1 MYKSGGAQSSLT
13 LPIFDIV
20 TLIAGL
26 LLALTP
32 VSAIALML
40 RIIGLALLIYAAF
53 RGFVLF
59 RVYKRDAV
67 FMIILV
73 SLALLFFIGTLLL
86 VNPGGALRFV
96 ASATGAYMLS
106 GGVMRLYRTAK
117 IESLPAR
124 VLQYALSILILILGF
139 SLLIHPSGAVRISGI
154 LIGASLIINS
164 AASLISRK
172 RALHTKVQRGK
183 MDDLITADFTDK
195 SDEL

>member
-1 MYKSGGAQSSLT
+1 MYKSGGPQILLT

-32 VSAIALML
+32 ASAIALML
-40 RIIGLALLIYAAF
+40 RIIGLSLLIYAAV

-59 RVYKRDAV
+59 RFYTRDAV

-96 ASATGAYMLS
+96 ASATGAYMISGAVLRFYRASEIENLQQRVFQYILS
-106 GGVMRLYRTAK
+106 L
-117 IESLPAR
+117 
-124 VLQYALSILILILGF
+124 LILMLGF
-139 SLLIHPSGAVRISGI
+139 SLLIHPSGAARLSGI
-154 LIGASLIINS
+154 LIGAALIINS
-164 AASLISRK
+164 IVSLLSRK
-172 RALHTKVQRGK
+172 RALRAQNQKSSK
-183 MDDLITADFTDK
+183 DDFISEDFTDK